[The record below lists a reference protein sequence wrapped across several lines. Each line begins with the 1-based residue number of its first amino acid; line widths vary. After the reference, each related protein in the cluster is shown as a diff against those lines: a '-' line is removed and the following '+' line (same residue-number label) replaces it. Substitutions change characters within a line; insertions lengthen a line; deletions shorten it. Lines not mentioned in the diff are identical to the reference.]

1 MPGSVSRVVAT
12 VLGTRVDTA
21 FALMG
26 NGNAWLIDALPTAG
40 IAVVP
45 VRHEAATVAAADAY
59 GRASRRLAVA
69 TTTYG
74 PGFTN
79 ALTPLAEAALAR
91 TPLLLVAGGPPTS
104 GLRDFD
110 VDQMGMARA
119 CGAQVFAATAADA
132 ATVTRQ
138 ALDAVADGPVVLLLP
153 DDQAELPTVSSEEPA
168 PAPEDHPGPDVR
180 EAARLLAQAESPLV
194 LAGRGADDSLTALAR
209 RLGADVAT
217 TAPAT
222 GFFRGVDGVR
232 DLGIC
237 GGFASPG
244 GAAAIAA
251 ADVVLVAGAGLNDFT
266 MAHGAAFGRHARV
279 IQVDRRDGPTHPRVD
294 LFLRGDAGVVC
305 RALLSALAGVD
316 RDPTPEP
323 VVGHPAGD
331 PLAPDGRLDPRSLF
345 TRLDALLPPDR
356 IVVTDG
362 GHFLAWPCTYLSVPG
377 PEHLILVGTAFRSI
391 GLGFPS
397 AVGVAAAAAGRTTV
411 LVTGDGGGLMGLA
424 DAESLLRVVRDT
436 GGRCVIVL
444 VNDAAYGAEIHQYA
458 TRGVDPAAMLIPEVD
473 FAALLGSLGA
483 RSQVVRTLDD
493 LESLRDHRDGTL
505 VLDCRV
511 SRDVVAPFLHRAA
524 NDSATRSRR

>member
-1 MPGSVSRVVAT
+1 MPGTVSRVVTT
-12 VLGTRVDTA
+12 VLGTGVDTA

-26 NGNAWLIDALPTAG
+26 NGNAWLIDALPAAG

-45 VRHEAATVAAADAY
+45 VRHEAATVAAADAF
-59 GRASRRLAVA
+59 GRATRRLAVA

-79 ALTPLAEAALAR
+79 ALTPLADAALAR
-91 TPLLLVAGGPPTS
+91 TPLLLVAGGPPTT

-110 VDQMGMARA
+110 VDQVGLARA
-119 CGAQVFAATAADA
+119 CGAQVFVATAADA

-138 ALDAVADGPVVLLLP
+138 AMCATAEGPVVLFLP
-153 DDQAELPTVSSEEPA
+153 DDQAELPASVSDDRPPVSVELPV
-168 PAPEDHPGPDVR
+168 PDVD
-180 EAARLLAQAESPLV
+180 EAARLLAQAHAPLI
-194 LAGRGADDSLTALAR
+194 LAGRGADASLVDVAR

-232 DLGIC
+232 VLGIC

-251 ADVVLVAGAGLNDFT
+251 ADVVLVVGAGLNDFT
-266 MAHGAAFGRHARV
+266 MAHGAAFGPHTQI
-279 IQVDRRDGPTHPRVD
+279 IQVDRREGPTHPRVD
-294 LFLRGDAGVVC
+294 LFLRGDAGVMC
-305 RALLSALAGVD
+305 PALLAALAGVD
-316 RDPTPEP
+316 RDPSPEP

-345 TRLDALLPPDR
+345 TRLDALLPRDR
-356 IVVTDG
+356 VVVTDG

-377 PEHLILVGTAFRSI
+377 PDHLILVGTAFRSI
-391 GLGFPS
+391 GLGFSS
-397 AVGVAAAAAGRTTV
+397 AVGVAVAAAGRTTV

-424 DAESLLRVVRDT
+424 DAESLLRVVADT
-436 GGRCVIVL
+436 GGCCVIVV

-473 FAALLGSLGA
+473 FAALLGSMGA
-483 RSQVVRTLDD
+483 SSQVVRTLDD
-493 LESLRDHRDGTL
+493 LESLREHREGAL

-511 SRDVVAPFLHRAA
+511 SRGVVAPFLTTPRAG
-524 NDSATRSRR
+524 SRSR

>member
-180 EAARLLAQAESPLV
+180 EAARLLAQANLGGLV
-194 LAGRGADDSLTALAR
+194 RTEQRKVLGQRHQLRAGTRGLGHEAGGDRQVFVDLRPRHGLHRGDPDRTGLRRPAFCVHAFSLVNQR
-209 RLGADVAT
+209 CGVA
-217 TAPAT
+217 
-222 GFFRGVDGVR
+222 
-232 DLGIC
+232 
-237 GGFASPG
+237 G
-244 GAAAIAA
+244 GAAA
-251 ADVVLVAGAGLNDFT
+251 
-266 MAHGAAFGRHARV
+266 
-279 IQVDRRDGPTHPRVD
+279 
-294 LFLRGDAGVVC
+294 
-305 RALLSALAGVD
+305 
-316 RDPTPEP
+316 
-323 VVGHPAGD
+323 
-331 PLAPDGRLDPRSLF
+331 
-345 TRLDALLPPDR
+345 
-356 IVVTDG
+356 
-362 GHFLAWPCTYLSVPG
+362 
-377 PEHLILVGTAFRSI
+377 
-391 GLGFPS
+391 
-397 AVGVAAAAAGRTTV
+397 
-411 LVTGDGGGLMGLA
+411 
-424 DAESLLRVVRDT
+424 LLRAT
-436 GGRCVIVL
+436 WGSLQLPVIV
-444 VNDAAYGAEIHQYA
+444 Y
-458 TRGVDPAAMLIPEVD
+458 
-473 FAALLGSLGA
+473 S
-483 RSQVVRTLDD
+483 
-493 LESLRDHRDGTL
+493 
-505 VLDCRV
+505 
-511 SRDVVAPFLHRAA
+511 
-524 NDSATRSRR
+524 